1 MKKTYLAVLTAAGV
15 ALTACVSHT
24 APETT
29 ASEAPQTETAQTETA
44 LETASEAE
52 NSEIVT
58 TLPQID
64 MTKWLYDKEKN
75 IYYQTGLSYCEN
87 PTDENLETMGFFV
100 PGDYFKATDNGDGT
114 YTCEVNPDA
123 KVGSYTAATAP
134 IVVPV
139 NTPGYASMDA
149 PVNTSNSC
157 GYGSIE
163 DYTNNGI
170 ILAYAGARG
179 RNEGAP
185 AGVTD
190 FKAAI
195 RYTRYNK
202 DLLPGNTDAI
212 FTEGMSGGGAQSA
225 ILGASGDSALY
236 DDYLEAIGAVSG
248 VSDAVLGSM
257 AWCPITGLDVA
268 DAAYEWN
275 MGNTRTTLDEEEQN
289 ISNGLAS
296 QFAEYINSIGIT
308 DENGNVLTLEA
319 SDEGIFQAGSYYD
332 YIKETVET
340 SLDHFLA
347 DTEFPYTVEEKKM
360 GPGGHG
366 GRRGGAGAD
375 NQNGAPDGVDFA
387 AIDNISRQNGETN
400 AVTLSGTYET
410 AQDYIDALNQPY
422 SWVTYDETTNTV
434 SITSVAD
441 FTKAMKAASK
451 GMAAFDQ
458 LDASQGENTLF
469 GYDDGNGAHFDA
481 VLADLV
487 TGTEYESAFQEDL
500 AKTDS
505 LGHTVTE
512 RVNMYTPLY
521 YLLPSS
527 EGYETSAPATY
538 WRIRTGIAQGDTAL
552 CTEVNLAL
560 AAANYSDDTQVDF
573 ETVWGLG
580 HTTAERTGDSTENFI
595 NWVAECMKKVTAQ

>member
-15 ALTACVSHT
+15 ALTACGSHT
-24 APETT
+24 TPETT
-29 ASEAPQTETAQTETA
+29 ASEAPQTETAQTKNP

-87 PTDENLETMGFFV
+87 PADENLETMGFFV

-149 PVNTSNSC
+149 PVDTSSSC

-202 DLLPGNTDAI
+202 NLLPGNTDAI

-319 SDEGIFQAGSYYD
+319 TDEGIFQAGSYYD
-332 YIKETVET
+332 YIKQTVET
-340 SLDHFLA
+340 SLNHFLA

-366 GRRGGAGAD
+366 GRRGGAGSD
-375 NQNGAPDGVDFA
+375 NQNGSPDGVDFT

-441 FTKAMKAASK
+441 FTKAMKATSK

-469 GYDDGNGAHFDA
+469 GYGDGNGAHFDA

-573 ETVWGLG
+573 ETV
-580 HTTAERTGDSTENFI
+580 
-595 NWVAECMKKVTAQ
+595 